1 LLQHITA
8 SKLEDGDGDPV
19 WLKAK
24 GDDFFRGGDFLSALN
39 AYSAAI
45 DIDEGMT
52 ACYSNRSACYLKL
65 KMFAECLL
73 DCTEVVKQ
81 IDAELASISTSNSTA
96 TALSEAVRKE
106 IIALK
111 VMLSKS
117 LLRRGSTNC
126 QMGAFANALNDYTRT
141 NNLLFGFVGKRDS
154 ASHNS
159 ETSKDED
166 VEFCLPT
173 VTKASLAA
181 DLDRIIKL
189 NSADLLKKEGDNL
202 FAQGKLSESWLKYG
216 EALQLVPVHVSC
228 LSNRSACS
236 LARKDIQGC
245 IDDCSCALAL
255 LKDSDTSSLQDDN
268 HINMLNTIL
277 PSVGSE
283 KRKSWVLK
291 ILARRGAAYVQLSL
305 LDEAVEDFRSASG
318 LDPTNEALKSDL
330 NKIINYRD
338 GKERN

>member
-1 LLQHITA
+1 
-8 SKLEDGDGDPV
+8 
-19 WLKAK
+19 
-24 GDDFFRGGDFLSALN
+24 
-39 AYSAAI
+39 
-45 DIDEGMT
+45 
-52 ACYSNRSACYLKL
+52 
-65 KMFAECLL
+65 MFAECLL
-73 DCTEVVKQ
+73 DCSEVVKQ
-81 IDAELASISTSNSTA
+81 IDAELASISSSNSTA
-96 TALSEAVRKE
+96 TALSEVVRKE
-106 IIALK
+106 TIALK

-117 LLRRGSTNC
+117 LLRRGTTSC

-141 NNLLFGFVGKRDS
+141 NNLLFGYGGRRDS
-154 ASHNS
+154 ASHS
-159 ETSKDED
+159 DTSKDED

-181 DLDRIIKL
+181 DLDRIAKL

-202 FAQGKLSESWLKYG
+202 FAEGNLSGSWLKYG
-216 EALQLVPVHVSC
+216 EALKLVPVHVSC

-255 LKDSDTSSLQDDN
+255 LNDSDTPSSQEDN
-268 HINMLNTIL
+268 QINMLNSIL

-318 LDPTNEALKSDL
+318 LDPKNEALKSDL

-338 GKERN
+338 GKERS